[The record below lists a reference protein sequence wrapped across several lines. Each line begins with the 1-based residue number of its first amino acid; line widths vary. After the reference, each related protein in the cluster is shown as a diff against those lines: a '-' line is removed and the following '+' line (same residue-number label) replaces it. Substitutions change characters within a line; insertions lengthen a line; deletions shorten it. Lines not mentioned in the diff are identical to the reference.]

1 MQEMGFRD
9 KFKDA
14 DKALTFN
21 DVILLP
27 GWTTLEP
34 DEAVVQ
40 SKATRRVTLNAPFI
54 SSPMD
59 TVTES
64 EMAIALAR
72 QGCMGV
78 LHRNCT
84 AEEEVDMAR
93 AVKRAEALIIR
104 DVITV
109 APEIT
114 VEEILRLMDDH
125 QIHGF
130 PVVENGDRLVGI
142 VTSRDVRLAD
152 SKLKTRDVMTREVYT
167 GTEETSLE
175 EAKKILHEHRIEKL
189 PIVDDRGRVKG
200 LMTMKDI
207 TLKGTYPDA
216 VRDEEGR
223 LVCAA
228 AVSPF
233 DLDRAKALDKY
244 VDVIVIDVAH
254 FHNKNCFEATKKIL
268 KEVSAEVVVGNIGT
282 YQAAE
287 DCLTKLD
294 GVAGLRVGIGS
305 GSICST
311 SVVTRAGAPTLYA
324 TSQTA
329 DAVKDYGSD
338 VPIIADGGLRN
349 PGDIAVALAV
359 GASCAMMGNVFAG
372 CSESPGRLVA
382 LEGRYYKEYY
392 GMGSPKA
399 RKKRF
404 AQDRYSQ
411 PSKAV
416 SEGVEGWVPYRGQ
429 VQDILGEFVGGLKAA
444 MGYVGARTI
453 PEIWEKARLAL
464 ITERGAQEIAPH
476 DILLPGSNRNP

>member
-1 MQEMGFRD
+1 MGFRD
-9 KFKDA
+9 KFKNA
-14 DKALTFN
+14 DNALTFN

-34 DEAVVQ
+34 DEATVKTQ
-40 SKATRRVTLNAPFI
+40 ATRNVSLNAPFI
-54 SSPMD
+54 ASPMD

-72 QGCMGV
+72 NGCLGV

-84 AEEEVDMAR
+84 AEEEVAMAR

-109 APEIT
+109 NPETTI
-114 VEEILRLMDDH
+114 EELLALMEEH
-125 QIHGF
+125 SISGF
-130 PVVENGDRLVGI
+130 PVVENGDSLAGI
-142 VTSRDVRLAD
+142 VTWRDVRLAD
-152 SKLKTRDVMTREVYT
+152 KGLKVGDVMTKDVIT

-175 EAKKILHEHRIEKL
+175 EAMGILHDHRIEKL
-189 PIVDDRGRVKG
+189 PIVDGKGRVRG

-216 VRDEEGR
+216 LRDEEGR
-223 LVCAA
+223 LICAA
-228 AVSPF
+228 ATSPF
-233 DLDRAKALDKY
+233 DLERAKALDEY
-244 VDVIVIDVAH
+244 VDILVIDVAH
-254 FHNKNCFEATKKIL
+254 FHNKNCFEATRKIL
-268 KEVSAEVVVGNIGT
+268 KEVEAEVIVGNIGT
-282 YQAAE
+282 YEAAE

-324 TSQTA
+324 ASQAA

-338 VPIIADGGLRN
+338 VPIIADGGIRN

-392 GMGSPKA
+392 GMGSPRA
-399 RKKRF
+399 RRKRF
-404 AQDRYSQ
+404 VQDRYSQ
-411 PSKAV
+411 PSKAI
-416 SEGVEGWVPYRGQ
+416 SEGVEGWVPYRGP
-429 VQDILGEFVGGLKAA
+429 VTDIIGEFVGGLKAA

-453 PEIWEKARLAL
+453 PEIWDKARLAL
-464 ITERGAQEIAPH
+464 ITERGAKEIAPH
-476 DILLPGSNRNP
+476 DIMRPGPNREP

>member
-1 MQEMGFRD
+1 MGFRD
-9 KFKDA
+9 KFKNA
-14 DKALTFN
+14 DNALTFN

-34 DEAVVQ
+34 DEATVQ
-40 SKATRRVTLNAPFI
+40 SKATKNVSLNAPFI

-64 EMAIALAR
+64 EMAISLAR
-72 QGCMGV
+72 NGCLGV

-84 AEEEVDMAR
+84 TEEEVDMAR

-109 APEIT
+109 SPHTTIEK
-114 VEEILRLMDDH
+114 LLGLMDEH
-125 QIHGF
+125 NISGF
-130 PVVENGDRLVGI
+130 PVVEKEDNLVGI
-142 VTSRDVRLAD
+142 VTWRDVRLAD
-152 SKLKTRDVMTREVYT
+152 KELKVIDVMTKEVIT
-167 GTEETSLE
+167 GTENTSLD
-175 EAKKILHEHRIEKL
+175 EAKRILHEHRIEKL
-189 PIVDDRGRVKG
+189 PIIDAEGRVRG

-216 VRDEEGR
+216 LRDEEGR
-223 LVCAA
+223 LICAA
-228 AVSPF
+228 ATSPF
-233 DLDRAKALDKY
+233 DLDRAKALDHY
-244 VDVIVIDVAH
+244 VDVIITDVAH

-268 KEVSAEVVVGNIGT
+268 KEVEAEVIVGNIGT
-282 YQAAE
+282 YEAAE

-311 SVVTRAGAPTLYA
+311 SVVTRAGSPTLYA
-324 TSQTA
+324 TSQVA
-329 DAVKDYGSD
+329 DAVKEYGAD

-372 CSESPGRLVA
+372 CTESPGRLVA

-392 GMGSPKA
+392 GMGSPRA
-399 RKKRF
+399 RRKRF
-404 AQDRYSQ
+404 VQDRYSQ
-411 PSKAV
+411 PSKAI
-416 SEGVEGWVPYRGQ
+416 SEGVEGWVPYRGP
-429 VQDILGEFVGGLKAA
+429 VTDIISEFRGGLKAA
-444 MGYVGARTI
+444 MGYIGARTI

-464 ITERGAQEIAPH
+464 VSERGAKEIAPH
-476 DILLPGSNRNP
+476 DIMMPGPTREP

>member
-1 MQEMGFRD
+1 MGFRD
-9 KFKDA
+9 KFKNA
-14 DKALTFN
+14 DNALTFN

-34 DEAVVQ
+34 DEASVKTQ
-40 SKATRRVTLNAPFI
+40 ATRSVSLNAPFI
-54 SSPMD
+54 ASPMD

-72 QGCMGV
+72 NGCLGV

-109 APEIT
+109 NPETTI
-114 VEEILRLMDDH
+114 EELLELMSEH
-125 QIHGF
+125 SISGF
-130 PVVENGDRLVGI
+130 PVVENGDSLAGI
-142 VTSRDVRLAD
+142 VTWRDVRLAD
-152 SKLKTRDVMTREVYT
+152 KALKVGDVMTKDVIT

-175 EAKKILHEHRIEKL
+175 EAMGILHDHRIEKL
-189 PIVDDRGRVKG
+189 PIVDGKGRVRG

-216 VRDEEGR
+216 LRDEEGR
-223 LVCAA
+223 LICAA
-228 AVSPF
+228 ATSPF
-233 DLDRAKALDKY
+233 DLERAKALDQY
-244 VDVIVIDVAH
+244 VDVLITDVAH
-254 FHNKNCFEATKKIL
+254 FHNKNCFEATEKIL
-268 KEVSAEVVVGNIGT
+268 KEVEAEVIVGNIGT
-282 YQAAE
+282 YEAAE

-324 TSQTA
+324 ASQAA
-329 DAVKDYGSD
+329 DAVKDYGAD
-338 VPIIADGGLRN
+338 VPVIADGGLRN

-392 GMGSPKA
+392 GMGSPRA
-399 RKKRF
+399 RRKRF
-404 AQDRYSQ
+404 VQDRYSQ
-411 PSKAV
+411 PSKAI
-416 SEGVEGWVPYRGQ
+416 SEGVEGWVPYRGP
-429 VQDILGEFVGGLKAA
+429 VTDIISEFVGGLKAA

-453 PEIWEKARLAL
+453 PEMWDKARLAL
-464 ITERGAQEIAPH
+464 ITERGAKEIAPH
-476 DILLPGSNRNP
+476 DIMRPGPNREP